1 MNSLFSDPNP
11 GFFGKNESY
20 STDGS
25 PAVGNPPEPL
35 EEGTVPVVADVF
47 RYEDYRVY
55 LKDRFAKLQSADP
68 AFFQRGL
75 ARKAG
80 IANPGFFNEVITGRR
95 LLSPSAATKLA
106 NALDL
111 TPEESDYFALI
122 VEYAEAREPRSKLAA
137 GKRMRGMRNRKL
149 FRELGTIAH
158 PLESLNDIMR
168 ELNRD
173 WILQAAGLDLHSSPE
188 NGDAPEMR
196 PMSEST
202 LRSILDKLVA
212 IREQASVPVN
222 PPIQPSQPV
231 VRLNLQVLPRGGLKP
246 EGDDPA

>member
-11 GFFGKNESY
+11 GFFGTNESY

-35 EEGTVPVVADVF
+35 EDGTVPVVADVF

-68 AFFQRGL
+68 AFFERGL
-75 ARKAG
+75 ARKVG

-95 LLSPSAATKLA
+95 LLSPAAATKLA
-106 NALDL
+106 NGLDL
-111 TPEESDYFALI
+111 APEESDYFSLL

-137 GKRMRGMRNRKL
+137 RKRMLGMRNRKL

-158 PLESLNDIMR
+158 PLEGLHDIMR
-168 ELNRD
+168 ELNRN
-173 WILQAAGLDLHSSPE
+173 WILQAA
-188 NGDAPEMR
+188 
-196 PMSEST
+196 EST
-202 LRSILDKLVA
+202 LRSILDKLVD
-212 IREQASVPVN
+212 IGEQASVPAN

-231 VRLNLQVLPRGGLKP
+231 VRVNLQVLPRGGLKP